1 MANYDILVK
10 IGGDISGLTS
20 ATTKATSSISNM
32 GKRLTVAGAAMTGVF
47 GAATYGMVKGIGASV
62 SAAAKFETAW
72 AGVTK
77 TVDGNAKQMKALQ
90 RQILSVTKAMPQST
104 TEIFAVAEAAGQL
117 GIQRKN
123 IASFTKT
130 MLDLGV
136 STNMTSDEAATALAR
151 LANITG
157 MPQKNF
163 DRLGATIVDLG
174 NNFATTEKEITD
186 MSLRLAGQGKQAGL
200 SEHQILGLAAAM
212 SSVGINAEAG
222 GTAMSTVMKKIGMAV
237 DRGGDKLTGFADLA
251 GMSNKKFA
259 EAWNKDAAGALDKVI
274 HGLARSKKEGA
285 NLTAVLNGLGIK
297 GIRESDTLLRLA
309 GNANLLT
316 RALSTAKG
324 AWKSNTALLAEA
336 NKRYKTFDSQL
347 GVTKKVMTEFGRV
360 VGTPIKD
367 ALATLMSVLNKI
379 VISITNFVAKFNEA
393 NPTLAKVGA
402 YLTIAITA
410 LLGLGTAIGA
420 VITAIGLFLMSWGA
434 IAESLVFAPK
444 LLGALK
450 LAFSILT
457 GPIGITIAILSA
469 LGTIFFSL
477 YKDNEKFRNSVN
489 AVASAIKSGFIASL
503 KALGSALKAVGSFF
517 NAVGTS
523 IKSGFTKALADTNSG
538 LSKFVAFCASVGS
551 GALSLLKKT
560 FDTTADSLNRFA
572 TFLNNNVGKAL
583 AFVLPIMQKV
593 GTVLDNALGKSIDFI
608 NGSVE
613 KMGGQFGKLGGV
625 ISIAVGVL
633 SKIGLALAGITGPL
647 GIAISLLISFASA
660 WIKTGEL
667 NANGV
672 TKVFDNLTKTIDNVS
687 NYLNKNLP
695 AFIDAGGDL
704 IVGLINGITN
714 QIPKVTSIIEK
725 LITIITTA
733 LVTILPKVIEIG
745 IQLLTNLIEGITK
758 AIPTLTAAAV
768 QIVNTLITTIANVL
782 PLLIGVGLK
791 IVLSLL
797 NAITAALP
805 KLIVAGISI
814 INGLLN
820 AVLKAI
826 PLLITLGI
834 QVITALLNAIV
845 TALPVLITA
854 GLQIITALVGAILK
868 ALPVII
874 TAAIKILITLVNAI
888 VTALPMIISAG
899 IQILTALIK
908 GIIQILPALIKAA
921 ITLVMAIVT
930 ALVENIGKIIAA
942 GVQLVMALIKGL
954 IQILPQL
961 IQAAITLLLAI
972 VDAFIKNLPKLI
984 DAGVKMITALIKGL
998 IKVLPKLVVA
1008 AVKLAVEL
1016 IKTLIKYSPQIL
1028 AAGVKLILALIK
1040 GILQVLGQ
1048 LLAAG
1053 GRLIVQ
1059 LVSKLGSY
1067 AGQML
1072 AKGVYLIAQ
1081 FISGLIN
1088 KGSNIGKTGKSL
1100 LATLVNSFPGTAL
1113 VKNGVALIGGL
1124 LNGMKKKYQEVK
1136 SFVGGIASWIK
1147 DHKGPI
1153 SYDKKLLIP
1162 AGKAIM
1168 LGLNQGLNSGFK
1180 GISKSVSGMATAI
1193 KDSLN
1198 AKQMQK
1204 AATSLGTS
1212 IQNYIDKGFYSKKS
1226 NVGKVNNLA
1235 KTIKTQQAQL
1245 KAVVTRRKNTTKKLT
1260 KLNKQLTATPKT
1272 KKTSAKRSGLA
1283 NQITT
1288 AKNQLAGYN
1297 AQVKAINNRIK
1308 TSQSKLKTLAI
1319 DKKQASQALGLASIQ
1334 SFIKKQTNKLVSI
1347 AKQRDTIVAK
1357 LKDANKKLSDL
1368 TKESKKYAEDA
1379 AKTVTDYAS
1388 VTNLQGTTNLKASD
1402 IDTYL
1407 QQRVKAIKTFQTNI
1421 AKLRKKGVNKNI
1433 IEDILNA
1440 GVDGGSAYAK
1450 ALAGADS
1457 KTITSINKTQKSIET
1472 ASKSMGTAAANAMY
1486 GAGINAAKGLIKGL
1500 QSQQKALNKQADKIG
1515 ASIVKAI
1522 KKKLKIHSPSRT
1534 LRDEVGQYIPLGIVE
1549 GINSKISD
1557 IQQASDRMVAAAV
1570 PDTSRLSQS
1579 ISADMNGAISQSV
1592 TADVDGQGNMF
1603 DKLASRIDS
1612 LGDRLE
1618 GMAIQIDGKA
1628 AGKILRPHISEEEAK
1643 EQRRQFK
1650 AKGLSFNN

>member
-316 RALSTAKG
+316 RALSTAKNG
-324 AWKSNTALLAEA
+324 WRNNTALLNEA
-336 NKRYKTFDSQL
+336 NKRYKTFESQL
-347 GVTKKVMTEFGRV
+347 ALSKKVVTEFGRAI
-360 VGTPIKD
+360 GMPIKD
-367 ALATLMSVLNKI
+367 VLKNLLQNI
-379 VISITNFVAKFNEA
+379 NAVVIRMTKFVSAFTEAHPQAAKFA
-393 NPTLAKVGA
+393 AKAV
-402 YLTIAITA
+402 LVVTA
-410 LLGLGTAIGA
+410 LLALGTALGA
-420 VITAIGLFLMSWGA
+420 VLTAFGLFL
-434 IAESLVFAPK
+434 
-444 LLGALK
+444 
-450 LAFSILT
+450 T
-457 GPIGITIAILSA
+457 A
-469 LGTIFFSL
+469 LGTIKTAVTAARVATLAFNASLMANPIGLIITAIVALVAGLVLFFTKTKTGQAIVTAAWNAIKTATAAVVNWILSAWQSVSNFLTAIWNGIKVGATMLWSGIVAIWKADIAIITAAWTAVSTFFS
-477 YKDNEKFRNSVN
+477 
-489 AVASAIKSGFIASL
+489 
-503 KALGSALKAVGSFF
+503 
-517 NAVGTS
+517 
-523 IKSGFTKALADTNSG
+523 
-538 LSKFVAFCASVGS
+538 
-551 GALSLLKKT
+551 
-560 FDTTADSLNRFA
+560 
-572 TFLNNNVGKAL
+572 
-583 AFVLPIMQKV
+583 
-593 GTVLDNALGKSIDFI
+593 
-608 NGSVE
+608 
-613 KMGGQFGKLGGV
+613 
-625 ISIAVGVL
+625 
-633 SKIGLALAGITGPL
+633 
-647 GIAISLLISFASA
+647 
-660 WIKTGEL
+660 
-667 NANGV
+667 
-672 TKVFDNLTKTIDNVS
+672 NLWST
-687 NYLNKNLP
+687 
-695 AFIDAGGDL
+695 
-704 IVGLINGITN
+704 
-714 QIPKVTSIIEK
+714 
-725 LITIITTA
+725 
-733 LVTILPKVIEIG
+733 
-745 IQLLTNLIEGITK
+745 
-758 AIPTLTAAAV
+758 
-768 QIVNTLITTIANVL
+768 ITTIATTAWQSFSTTVMSIIQPFINIFMTTWQGVSTGLTSIWSGIKNIAQGAWNLIKNVIL
-782 PLLIGVGLK
+782 GPILLLIDLATGDFKGFQSHLTQIWNNIKAAGAQIWEGIKQVVSGYVKAL
-791 IVLSLL
+791 VSLL
-797 NAITAALP
+797 KGLW
-805 KLIVAGISI
+805 AG
-814 INGLLN
+814 
-820 AVLKAI
+820 AK
-826 PLLITLGI
+826 
-834 QVITALLNAIV
+834 QYVITVWNGIKA
-845 TALPVLITA
+845 A
-854 GLQIITALVGAILK
+854 GLAIWNGIK
-868 ALPVII
+868 
-874 TAAIKILITLVNAI
+874 AAISAIAKGIVSSIKAQWNLLRSATSAIFKGIGSLASSVWKSIKSWVVNTAVSMVVGVVRKWEELKSKTMSAFVKVVSFIKNPLKKVDLVSI
-888 VTALPMIISAG
+888 GVHIISG
-899 IQILTALIK
+899 LIK
-908 GIIQILPALIKAA
+908 GITGKARELWDKVAGIADGIKDKLASALKIHSPSR
-921 ITLVMAIVT
+921 VMRD
-930 ALVENIGKIIAA
+930 EIGK
-942 GVQLVMALIKGL
+942 
-954 IQILPQL
+954 
-961 IQAAITLLLAI
+961 
-972 VDAFIKNLPKLI
+972 
-984 DAGVKMITALIKGL
+984 
-998 IKVLPKLVVA
+998 
-1008 AVKLAVEL
+1008 
-1016 IKTLIKYSPQIL
+1016 
-1028 AAGVKLILALIK
+1028 
-1040 GILQVLGQ
+1040 
-1048 LLAAG
+1048 
-1053 GRLIVQ
+1053 
-1059 LVSKLGSY
+1059 
-1067 AGQML
+1067 
-1072 AKGVYLIAQ
+1072 
-1081 FISGLIN
+1081 
-1088 KGSNIGKTGKSL
+1088 
-1100 LATLVNSFPGTAL
+1100 
-1113 VKNGVALIGGL
+1113 
-1124 LNGMKKKYQEVK
+1124 
-1136 SFVGGIASWIK
+1136 W
-1147 DHKGPI
+1147 
-1153 SYDKKLLIP
+1153 IP
-1162 AGKAIM
+1162 AGIAVGIR
-1168 LGLNQGLNSGFK
+1168 GNQ
-1180 GISKSVSGMATAI
+1180 
-1193 KDSLN
+1193 
-1198 AKQMQK
+1198 KQVLS
-1204 AATSLGTS
+1204 AATSLGNKVQGAVEDGLS
-1212 IQNYIDKGFYSKKS
+1212 SKKLKTS
-1226 NVGKVNNLA
+1226 AVNNVVR
-1235 KTIKTQQAQL
+1235 TIKTQQAQL

-1260 KLNKQLTATPKT
+1260 QLNKQLVATPKT
-1272 KKTSAKRSGLA
+1272 KKTASKRSSLA

-1297 AQVKAINNRIK
+1297 AQVKAINNRID

-1334 SFIKKQTNKLVSI
+1334 SFIKKQTNKLISI

-1379 AKTVTDYAS
+1379 AKTITDYAS

-1500 QSQQKALNKQADKIG
+1500 ESQQKALNKQADKIG

-1618 GMAIQIDGKA
+1618 GMAVQIDGKA

>member
-1 MANYDILVK
+1 MSNYDILVK

-274 HGLARSKKEGA
+274 HGLARSKKEGT

-420 VITAIGLFLMSWGA
+420 VITAIGLFLSSWGA
-434 IAESLVFAPK
+434 IAGSLAFAPK

-450 LAFSILT
+450 VAFSILT
-457 GPIGITIAILSA
+457 GPIGITIAILTA
-469 LGTIFFSL
+469 LGTVFFSL
-477 YKDNEKFRNSVN
+477 YKDNERFRNSIN
-489 AVASAIKSGFIASL
+489 AAASAIKSGFLATI
-503 KALGSALKAVGSFF
+503 KALGTALKVVGSFF
-517 NAVGTS
+517 TAVGAS
-523 IKSGFTKALADTNSG
+523 IKAGFMKALSDSNSG
-538 LSKFVAFCASVGS
+538 LSKFIDFCAAVGS
-551 GALSLLKKT
+551 GALSLLKKA
-560 FDTTADSLNRFA
+560 FDATAGSISRFA
-572 TFLNNNVGKAL
+572 AFLNDNVGKAL
-583 AFVLPIMQKV
+583 AFILPIIQKV
-593 GTVLDNALGKSIDFI
+593 GTVLDNVLGKSIDFI
-608 NGSVE
+608 NDSVE

-733 LVTILPKVIEIG
+733 LITILPNIIEIG
-745 IQLLTNLIEGITK
+745 IQMLTKLIEGITK
-758 AIPTLTAAAV
+758 AIPTLTTAAV

-805 KLIVAGISI
+805 KLIVAGILI
-814 INGLLN
+814 INGLLS

-834 QVITALLNAIV
+834 QVITALLNAILK
-845 TALPVLITA
+845 AIPLLITA

-874 TAAIKILITLVNAI
+874 AAAIKILITLVNAI

-921 ITLVMAIVT
+921 ITLIMAIVT
-930 ALVENIGKIIAA
+930 ALIENIGKIIAA
-942 GVQLVMALIKGL
+942 GIQLVMALIKGL

-1016 IKTLIKYSPQIL
+1016 IKTLIKYAPQIL

-1072 AKGVYLIAQ
+1072 AKGIYLIAR
-1081 FISGLIN
+1081 FIVGIMRKGSELMSKGASLGNKILTGIKSGAKAIFNIGANIISGLIRGISSKAGELWSKA
-1088 KGSNIGKTGKSL
+1088 KGIADGIKDKLASALKIHSPSRVMRDEIGK
-1100 LATLVNSFPGTAL
+1100 
-1113 VKNGVALIGGL
+1113 
-1124 LNGMKKKYQEVK
+1124 
-1136 SFVGGIASWIK
+1136 W
-1147 DHKGPI
+1147 
-1153 SYDKKLLIP
+1153 IP
-1162 AGKAIM
+1162 AGIAVGIRGNQKQV
-1168 LGLNQGLNSGFK
+1168 LN
-1180 GISKSVSGMATAI
+1180 
-1193 KDSLN
+1193 
-1198 AKQMQK
+1198 
-1204 AATSLGTS
+1204 AATSLGNKVQGAVEDGLS
-1212 IQNYIDKGFYSKKS
+1212 SKKLKTS
-1226 NVGKVNNLA
+1226 AINNVVR
-1235 KTIKTQQAQL
+1235 TIKTQQAQL

-1260 KLNKQLTATPKT
+1260 QLNKQLVATPKT
-1272 KKTSAKRSGLA
+1272 KKTASKRSILA

-1379 AKTVTDYAS
+1379 AKTITDYAS

-1500 QSQQKALNKQADKIG
+1500 ESQQKALNKQADKIG

-1592 TADVDGQGNMF
+1592 TADVDGQGSMF
-1603 DKLASRIDS
+1603 DKLANRIDS

-1618 GMAIQIDGKA
+1618 GMAVQIDGKA
-1628 AGKILRPHISEEEAK
+1628 AGKILRTHISEEEAK

-1650 AKGLSFNN
+1650 AKGLNFNN

>member
-1 MANYDILVK
+1 MSNYDILVK

-274 HGLARSKKEGA
+274 HGLARSKKEGS

-316 RALSTAKG
+316 RALSTAKSG
-324 AWKSNTALLAEA
+324 WRNNTALLNEA
-336 NKRYKTFDSQL
+336 NKRYKTFESQL
-347 GVTKKVMTEFGRV
+347 ALSKKVVTEFGRAI
-360 VGTPIKD
+360 GTPIKD
-367 ALATLMSVLNKI
+367 VLKNLLQNI
-379 VISITNFVAKFNEA
+379 NAVVIRMTKFVSAFTEAHPQAAKFA
-393 NPTLAKVGA
+393 AKALLVV
-402 YLTIAITA
+402 TA
-410 LLGLGTAIGA
+410 LLALGTALGA
-420 VITAIGLFLMSWGA
+420 ILTALGLFL
-434 IAESLVFAPK
+434 
-444 LLGALK
+444 
-450 LAFSILT
+450 T
-457 GPIGITIAILSA
+457 A
-469 LGTIFFSL
+469 LGTI
-477 YKDNEKFRNSVN
+477 KT
-489 AVASAIKSGFIASL
+489 AVTAARVATLAFNASL
-503 KALGSALKAVGSFF
+503 MANPIGLIITAIVALVAGLVLF
-517 NAVGTS
+517 
-523 IKSGFTKALADTNSG
+523 FTKT
-538 LSKFVAFCASVGS
+538 
-551 GALSLLKKT
+551 
-560 FDTTADSLNRFA
+560 
-572 TFLNNNVGKAL
+572 
-583 AFVLPIMQKV
+583 
-593 GTVLDNALGKSIDFI
+593 
-608 NGSVE
+608 
-613 KMGGQFGKLGGV
+613 
-625 ISIAVGVL
+625 
-633 SKIGLALAGITGPL
+633 
-647 GIAISLLISFASA
+647 
-660 WIKTGEL
+660 KTG
-667 NANGV
+667 
-672 TKVFDNLTKTIDNVS
+672 
-687 NYLNKNLP
+687 
-695 AFIDAGGDL
+695 
-704 IVGLINGITN
+704 
-714 QIPKVTSIIEK
+714 Q
-725 LITIITTA
+725 
-733 LVTILPKVIEIG
+733 
-745 IQLLTNLIEGITK
+745 
-758 AIPTLTAAAV
+758 
-768 QIVNTLITTIANVL
+768 
-782 PLLIGVGLK
+782 
-791 IVLSLL
+791 
-797 NAITAALP
+797 
-805 KLIVAGISI
+805 
-814 INGLLN
+814 
-820 AVLKAI
+820 
-826 PLLITLGI
+826 
-834 QVITALLNAIV
+834 AIV
-845 TALPVLITA
+845 TAAWNAIKTA
-854 GLQIITALVGAILK
+854 TVAVVNWILSAWQSVSSFLSTIWNGIKVGATMLWSGIVTIWK
-868 ALPVII
+868 ADIAII
-874 TAAIKILITLVNAI
+874 TAAWAAVSTFFSNLWRTITTVATTAWQSFSTTVMSIIQPFINIFMTTWQGVSTGLTSIWSGIKNIAQGAWN
-888 VTALPMIISAG
+888 
-899 IQILTALIK
+899 LIK
-908 GIIQILPALIKAA
+908 NVILGPILLLIDLATGDFKGFQSHLTQIWNNIKAAGAQIWKGIKQVVSGYVKALVSLLKGLWAGAKQYVITIWNGIKAAGSAIWNGIKAA
-921 ITLVMAIVT
+921 ISAIAKGIVSSIKAQWNLLRSATSAIFKGIGSLASSVWKSIKSWVVNAAVSMVVGVVRKWEELKSKTMAAFVK
-930 ALVENIGKIIAA
+930 V
-942 GVQLVMALIKGL
+942 V
-954 IQILPQL
+954 
-961 IQAAITLLLAI
+961 
-972 VDAFIKNLPKLI
+972 AFIKNPLKNVNLVSI
-984 DAGVKMITALIKGL
+984 GVNIIAGL
-998 IKVLPKLVVA
+998 IRGITGKAK
-1008 AVKLAVEL
+1008 EL
-1016 IKTLIKYSPQIL
+1016 YAK
-1028 AAGVKLILALIK
+1028 AK
-1040 GILQVLGQ
+1040 GIADGIKNKLKGALG
-1048 LLAAG
+1048 
-1053 GRLIVQ
+1053 IHSP
-1059 LVSKLGSY
+1059 SKV
-1067 AGQML
+1067 MRDE
-1072 AKGVYLIAQ
+1072 
-1081 FISGLIN
+1081 
-1088 KGSNIGKTGKSL
+1088 IGK
-1100 LATLVNSFPGTAL
+1100 
-1113 VKNGVALIGGL
+1113 
-1124 LNGMKKKYQEVK
+1124 
-1136 SFVGGIASWIK
+1136 W
-1147 DHKGPI
+1147 
-1153 SYDKKLLIP
+1153 IP
-1162 AGKAIM
+1162 AGIAVGIR
-1168 LGLNQGLNSGFK
+1168 GNQ
-1180 GISKSVSGMATAI
+1180 
-1193 KDSLN
+1193 
-1198 AKQMQK
+1198 KQVLS
-1204 AATSLGTS
+1204 AATSLGNKVQGAVEDGLS
-1212 IQNYIDKGFYSKKS
+1212 SKKLKTS
-1226 NVGKVNNLA
+1226 AINNVVR
-1235 KTIKTQQAQL
+1235 TIKTQQAQL

-1260 KLNKQLTATPKT
+1260 QLNKQLVATPKT
-1272 KKTSAKRSGLA
+1272 KKTASKRSSLA

-1379 AKTVTDYAS
+1379 AKTITDYAS

-1500 QSQQKALNKQADKIG
+1500 ESQQKALNKQADKIG

-1618 GMAIQIDGKA
+1618 GMAVQIDGKA

>member
-1 MANYDILVK
+1 MSNYDILVK

-420 VITAIGLFLMSWGA
+420 VITAIGLFLTSWGA
-434 IAESLVFAPK
+434 IAGSLAFAPK

-450 LAFSILT
+450 VAFSILT
-457 GPIGITIAILSA
+457 GPIGITIAILTA
-469 LGTIFFSL
+469 LGTVFFSL
-477 YKDNEKFRNSVN
+477 YKDNERFRNSIN
-489 AVASAIKSGFIASL
+489 AAASAIKSGFLATI
-503 KALGSALKAVGSFF
+503 KALGNALKVVGSFF
-517 NAVGTS
+517 TAVGAS
-523 IKSGFTKALADTNSG
+523 IKAGFMKALSDSNSG
-538 LSKFVAFCASVGS
+538 LSKFIDFCAAVGS
-551 GALSLLKKT
+551 GALSLLKKA
-560 FDTTADSLNRFA
+560 FDATAGSISRFA
-572 TFLNNNVGKAL
+572 AFLNDNVGKAL
-583 AFVLPIMQKV
+583 AFILPIIQKV

-608 NGSVE
+608 NDSVE

-733 LVTILPKVIEIG
+733 LITILPKIIEIG
-745 IQLLTNLIEGITK
+745 IQMLTKLIEGITK
-758 AIPTLTAAAV
+758 AIPTLTTAAV

-814 INGLLN
+814 INGILN

-845 TALPVLITA
+845 KAIPLLITA

-874 TAAIKILITLVNAI
+874 AAAIKILITLVNAI

-921 ITLVMAIVT
+921 ITLIMAIVT
-930 ALVENIGKIIAA
+930 ALIENIGKIIAA
-942 GVQLVMALIKGL
+942 GIQLVMALIKGL

-1016 IKTLIKYSPQIL
+1016 IKTLIKYAPQIL

-1072 AKGVYLIAQ
+1072 AKGVYLIAR
-1081 FISGLIN
+1081 FIVGIMR
-1088 KGSNIGKTGKSL
+1088 KGSELMSKGASLGNKILTGIKSGAKAIFNIG
-1100 LATLVNSFPGTAL
+1100 ANI
-1113 VKNGVALIGGL
+1113 IGGL
-1124 LNGMKKKYQEVK
+1124 IRGISSKAGELWSKAK
-1136 SFVGGIASWIK
+1136 GIADGIK
-1147 DHKGPI
+1147 D
-1153 SYDKKLLIP
+1153 KLASALKIHSPSRVMRDEIGKWIP
-1162 AGKAIM
+1162 AGIAVGIR
-1168 LGLNQGLNSGFK
+1168 GNQ
-1180 GISKSVSGMATAI
+1180 
-1193 KDSLN
+1193 
-1198 AKQMQK
+1198 KQVLS
-1204 AATSLGTS
+1204 AATSLGNKVQGAVEDGLS
-1212 IQNYIDKGFYSKKS
+1212 SKKLKTS
-1226 NVGKVNNLA
+1226 AINNVVR
-1235 KTIKTQQAQL
+1235 TIKTQQAQL

-1260 KLNKQLTATPKT
+1260 QLNKQLVATPKT
-1272 KKTSAKRSGLA
+1272 KKTNAKRSSLA

-1379 AKTVTDYAS
+1379 AKTITDYAS

-1457 KTITSINKTQKSIET
+1457 KTITSINKTQKYIET

-1618 GMAIQIDGKA
+1618 GMAVQIDGKA